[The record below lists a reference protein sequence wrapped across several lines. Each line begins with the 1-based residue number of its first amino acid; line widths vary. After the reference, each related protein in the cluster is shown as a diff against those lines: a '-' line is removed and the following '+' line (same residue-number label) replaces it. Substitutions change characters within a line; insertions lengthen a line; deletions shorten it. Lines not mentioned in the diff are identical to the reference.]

1 MIGNETFTGNPVSL
15 GISRSKFHFCP
26 VNTGTFVTGKLVP
39 FYMNSLILP
48 GTTVKCDLRTLIR
61 GSTPIAVPADNA
73 YLDTFF
79 FFVPHKLVLDRKSMS
94 PDVNDSNHSW
104 AAFVG
109 AQDNLLNMPVP
120 GDVQLPGMNVGG
132 VDTPKVGGFWDWTG
146 QTMLKAPNGGIIRVN
161 PLTFMAYCK
170 VWNDYFRDPNGSM
183 NPVTF
188 DISGGTVFT
197 HGGPTGWK
205 TSNEQYI
212 REFDLLPTCRF
223 HGYFGSALPWPQR
236 NSQTVMIPLG
246 DRAPL
251 VAGSI
256 YDLAQDPSYTPG
268 SILLSG
274 KGSNDVN
281 NSANIYGNSGSTT
294 EIKSSLYADL
304 SQAAATSVNTFRRL
318 VQEQRWYEALARSGN
333 NTLAEL
339 TAGMFNVTPS
349 DAVSNRA
356 ELLGAKRIPLNIIQV
371 NNTAGN
377 NVSSSTQSSLG
388 STGSFSL
395 TNDDSFMF
403 SKSFDTWGTLIGVAV
418 VRVDDTFS
426 QGIERSYTKFDRFD
440 YYWPQFANL
449 GEQLIYNR
457 EMVTTFN
464 DISDNAGFAYHEAW
478 SEYRN
483 AFNHVCGLIRPG
495 QSLGYWTYANNFSSV
510 PTLGGFLDASKQ
522 VSNVD
527 QTLQVTS
534 VASGFQWIGQF
545 ATDLTVV
552 QPLPTYSIP
561 GLVDHH

>member
-26 VNTGTFVTGKLVP
+26 VNTGTFNTGKLVP
-39 FYMNSLILP
+39 FYMNTLILP
-48 GTTVKCDLRTLIR
+48 GTTVKCDLRTLVR

-109 AQDNLLNMPVP
+109 AQDNLLNMPTP
-120 GDVQLPGMNVGG
+120 GDVSLPGMNIGG
-132 VDTPKVGGFWDWTG
+132 IDTPMVGGFWDWTG
-146 QTMLKAPNGGIIRVN
+146 QTMAKSSSVMRVN
-161 PLTFMAYCK
+161 PLSFMAYCK

-205 TSNEQYI
+205 GSNEQYV
-212 REFDLLPTCRF
+212 RDFDLLPTCRF

-236 NSQTVMIPLG
+236 NSQTIYIPLG
-246 DRAPL
+246 NQAPL
-251 VAGSI
+251 KFG
-256 YDLAQDPSYTPG
+256 DPYVIENSSNAP
-268 SILLSG
+268 ILSG
-274 KGSNDVN
+274 YSAPSASGEQIAIYRDP
-281 NSANIYGNSGSTT
+281 NSTGNPSR
-294 EIKSSLYADL
+294 LYADL

-318 VQEQRWYEALARSGN
+318 VQEQRWFEALARSGN

-377 NVSSSTQSSLG
+377 NVSTSTQSSLG

-395 TNDDSFMF
+395 TNDESFMF

-426 QGIERSYTKFDRFD
+426 QGVERSYTKFERFD

-449 GEQLIYNR
+449 GEQPIFNR
-457 EMVTTFN
+457 EIYAFGDYDDGVF
-464 DISDNAGFAYHEAW
+464 GYQEAW
-478 SEYRN
+478 SEYRH
-483 AFNHVCGLIRPG
+483 AFNHVCGLVRPG
-495 QSLGYWTYANNFSSV
+495 QSLGYWTYANNFKSR
-510 PTLGGFLDASKQ
+510 PTLPGFLDASKQ
-522 VSNVD
+522 VANVD
-527 QTLQVTS
+527 QTLQVQS
-534 VASGFQWIGQF
+534 SASGFQWIGQF

>member
-26 VNTGTFVTGKLVP
+26 VNTGTFVTGKLIP

-109 AQDNLLNMPVP
+109 AQDNLLNMPTP
-120 GDVQLPGMNVGG
+120 GDVKLPAMLLSTHDDPV
-132 VDTPKVGGFWDWTG
+132 VGGFWDWTG
-146 QTMLKAPNGGIIRVN
+146 QTMFKPGNNALMRVN
-161 PLTFMAYCK
+161 PLTFLAYCK

-188 DISGGTVFT
+188 SIQGNLVYAA
-197 HGGPTGWK
+197 GGPNGWLP
-205 TSNEQYI
+205 TNNHFL
-212 REFDLLPTCRF
+212 RNFDLLPTCRF

-236 NSQTVMIPLG
+236 NSETVMIPLG

-256 YDLAQDPSYTPG
+256 YEMAKDASYTPG

-274 KGSNDVN
+274 KDSSDVV
-281 NSANIYGNSGSTT
+281 NSGNIYGNSGSST

-318 VQEQRWYEALARSGN
+318 VQEQRWFEALARSGN

-377 NVSSSTQSSLG
+377 NVSTSTQSSLG

-395 TNDDSFMF
+395 TSDDSFMF

-449 GEQLIYNR
+449 GEQPILNR
-457 EMVTTFN
+457 EMM
-464 DISDNAGFAYHEAW
+464 A
-478 SEYRN
+478 
-483 AFNHVCGLIRPG
+483 AFMSAAAR
-495 QSLGYWTYANNFSSV
+495 W
-510 PTLGGFLDASKQ
+510 
-522 VSNVD
+522 
-527 QTLQVTS
+527 
-534 VASGFQWIGQF
+534 
-545 ATDLTVV
+545 
-552 QPLPTYSIP
+552 
-561 GLVDHH
+561 

>member
-1 MIGNETFTGNPVSL
+1 MIGNETFSGNPVSL

-26 VNTGTFVTGKLVP
+26 VNTGTFNTGKLIP

-48 GTTVKCDLRTLIR
+48 GTTVKCDLRTLVR

-120 GDVQLPGMNVGG
+120 GDVQLPAFNVGG
-132 VDTPKVGGFWDWTG
+132 IDTPVVGGFWDWTG
-146 QTMLKAPNGGIIRVN
+146 QSMAKVSNGAVIRVN

-205 TSNEQYI
+205 GSNEQYV

-236 NSQTVMIPLG
+236 NATTVLLPLG
-246 DRAPL
+246 DTAPL
-251 VAGSI
+251 KYVSETGYPLGEGVLFDNAVIRNAHDQMGI
-256 YDLAQDPSYTPG
+256 ATD
-268 SILLSG
+268 ILSG
-274 KGSNDVN
+274 ADSP
-281 NSANIYGNSGSTT
+281 STQT
-294 EIKSSLYADL
+294 VGHLYADL
-304 SQAAATSVNTFRRL
+304 SQAAAASVNAFRRA

-333 NTLAEL
+333 NTLSEL

-349 DAVSNRA
+349 DSVSNRA

-377 NVSSSTQSSLG
+377 NVSTSTQSSLG

-395 TNDDSFMF
+395 TNDESFMF

-426 QGIERSYTKFDRFD
+426 QGIERSYTKFERFD

-449 GEQLIYNR
+449 GEQPILNR
-457 EMVTTFN
+457 EIYAF
-464 DISDNAGFAYHEAW
+464 SDYDDGVFGYQEAW
-478 SEYRN
+478 SEYRH

-495 QSLGYWTYANNFSSV
+495 QSLGYWTYANNFKSR
-510 PTLGGFLDASKQ
+510 PTLPGFLDASKQ

-527 QTLQVTS
+527 QTLQVQS
-534 VASGFQWIGQF
+534 SASGFQWIGQF

>member
-1 MIGNETFTGNPVSL
+1 MIGNETFFGNPVSL

-73 YLDTFF
+73 YIDTFF
-79 FFVPHKLVLDRKSMS
+79 FFVPHKLVLSRQSMS
-94 PDVNDSNHSW
+94 PDVNDTNNSW

-109 AQDNLLNMPVP
+109 AQDSLLNMPVP
-120 GDVQLPGMNVGG
+120 DERKLPGMVIGG
-132 VDTPKVGGFWDWTG
+132 DTPFVGGFWDWTG
-146 QTMLKAPNGGIIRVN
+146 QTMSNVGNDLTIRVN

-183 NPVTF
+183 NPVAF
-188 DISGGTVFT
+188 DISGGNTYPS
-197 HGGPTGWK
+197 GGPTGWAG
-205 TSNEQYI
+205 SNGLHVRQY
-212 REFDLLPTCRF
+212 DLLPTCRF

-256 YDLAQDPSYTPG
+256 YDMVQDPSYTPG

-274 KGSNDVN
+274 KGSGGVND
-281 NSANIYGNSGSTT
+281 SGNIYGNSGSSTD
-294 EIKSSLYADL
+294 IKTSLYADL

-318 VQEQRWYEALARSGN
+318 VQEQRWFEALARSGN
-333 NTLAEL
+333 NTLSEL

-356 ELLGAKRIPLNIIQV
+356 ELLGSKRIPLNIIQV

-403 SKSFDTWGTLIGVAV
+403 SKSFDTWGTLLGVAV

-426 QGIERSYTKFDRFD
+426 QGLERSYTKFFRFD

-449 GEQLIYNR
+449 GEQPILNR
-457 EMVTTFN
+457 EMMVAFN
-464 DISDNAGFAYHEAW
+464 ASSDNAVFGYQEAW
-478 SEYRN
+478 SEYRH
-483 AFNHVCGLIRPG
+483 AFNHVCGLVRPG
-495 QSLGYWTYANNFSSV
+495 QSLGYWTYANNFKSV

-534 VASGFQWIGQF
+534 TASGFQWIGQF

>member
-48 GTTVKCDLRTLIR
+48 GTTVKCDLRTLVR

-120 GDVQLPGMNVGG
+120 GDVSLPGMVVGG
-132 VDTPKVGGFWDWTG
+132 VDTPVVGGFWDWTG
-146 QTMLKAPNGGIIRVN
+146 QTMVKVSNGAIVRVN

-205 TSNEQYI
+205 GSNEQYV

-236 NSQTVMIPLG
+236 NSDTVMIPLG
-246 DRAPL
+246 DKAPL
-251 VAGSI
+251 LAGSI
-256 YDLAQDPSYTPG
+256 YDMAQDSSYTPG

-274 KGSNDVN
+274 KASGGAVDSN
-281 NSANIYGNSGSTT
+281 NIYGNSGSST

-318 VQEQRWYEALARSGN
+318 VQEQRWFEALARSGN

-377 NVSSSTQSSLG
+377 NVSTSTQSSLG

-395 TNDDSFMF
+395 TSDDSFMF

-426 QGIERSYTKFDRFD
+426 QGIERSYTKFQRFD

-449 GEQLIYNR
+449 GEQPILNR
-457 EMVTTFN
+457 EIYALGDYDDGVF
-464 DISDNAGFAYHEAW
+464 GYQEAW
-478 SEYRN
+478 AEYRH

-495 QSLGYWTYANNFSSV
+495 QSLGYWTYANNFKNR
-510 PTLGGFLDASKQ
+510 PTLPGFLDASKQ

-527 QTLQVTS
+527 QTLQVQS
-534 VASGFQWIGQF
+534 SASGFQWIGQF

>member
-120 GDVQLPGMNVGG
+120 GDVKLPGMNVGG
-132 VDTPKVGGFWDWTG
+132 IDTPMVGGFWDWTG
-146 QTMLKAPNGGIIRVN
+146 QTMLKVSNGSIIRVN

-188 DISGGTVFT
+188 DISGGTVFA

-236 NSQTVMIPLG
+236 NSETIMIPLG
-246 DRAPL
+246 DKAPL
-251 VAGSI
+251 LAGSI
-256 YDLAQDPSYTPG
+256 YDMGQSPSYTPG
-268 SILLSG
+268 SVLLSG
-274 KGSNDVN
+274 KEYGGAVNSGS
-281 NSANIYGNSGSTT
+281 IYGNSGSTNQ
-294 EIKSSLYADL
+294 IQSSLYADL

-418 VRVDDTFS
+418 VRVDDTFC

-464 DISDNAGFAYHEAW
+464 DVSDNAGFAYQESW
-478 SEYRN
+478 SEYRS
-483 AFNHVCGLIRPG
+483 AFNHVCGLVRPG

-510 PTLGGFLDASKQ
+510 PTLGGFLNASKQ

-527 QTLQVTS
+527 QTLQVQS
-534 VASGFQWIGQF
+534 SASGFQWIGQF

-552 QPLPTYSIP
+552 QPVPTYSIP